1 MKIARRRWWIYLLL
15 FVLVMINY
23 MDRTALSVAVGPIQ
37 KELNLSSTQ
46 VGLMLSAFLWSYLL
60 FLIPSGILTDR
71 FGPRVV
77 NAVSIV
83 VWSLA
88 TMLVGIVRGFG
99 GLIGARLLMGVG
111 ESSTY
116 PAAGRVLREWAPAS
130 ERGRA
135 ASIYNSGAYA
145 GPALGAIL
153 AAALITSFG
162 WQTMF
167 VIMGALGFIW
177 LGAWLIWFRDPSKAT
192 WLSEPE
198 RAMILEERKVPGEQ
212 AQASK
217 PKGGVL
223 SLLRYRSM
231 WGVALVQSAA
241 VYTQYL
247 FLTWL
252 PGYLEQVHHL
262 SIMKSGLFTAV
273 PYVVAVLA
281 GIGLGIVF
289 DRRLKRHP
297 QSTARRRYIVAA
309 CLLASSVVLL
319 TPFFS
324 DVTVILILISIS
336 MTCIST
342 TVSMN
347 LALLGDLLRSRHLA
361 GRANSIAMIGGNTFG
376 AAAPIVTGYIVD
388 TTHSYN
394 SAFVVA
400 GIFLLAGVVVAL
412 TLPRHPIGE
421 EESAHSDGFDD
432 AIAAPVAQ

>member
-1 MKIARRRWWIYLLL
+1 MKIPHRRWWIYLLL
-15 FVLVMINY
+15 FLLVMINY

-37 KELNLSSTQ
+37 KEFGLSSTQ
-46 VGLMLSAFLWSYLL
+46 VGFMLSAFLWSYLL

-83 VWSLA
+83 LWSLA

-116 PAAGRVLREWAPAS
+116 PACGKVLREWAPAS
-130 ERGRA
+130 ERGRVA
-135 ASIYNSGAYA
+135 AIYNSGAYA
-145 GPALGAIL
+145 GPALGSIL

-167 VIMGALGFIW
+167 VIMGTLGFVW
-177 LGAWLIWFRDPSKAT
+177 LAAWLIWFRDPSKAT

-198 RAMILEERKVPGEQ
+198 RVMILEERQVPGEHSHV
-212 AQASK
+212 AA
-217 PKGGVL
+217 KGGVL
-223 SLLRYRSM
+223 GLLRYRSM
-231 WGVALVQSAA
+231 WGVALIQSAA

-262 SIMKSGLFTAV
+262 SILKSGIFTAV

-289 DRRLKRHP
+289 DRVLKRRSGSP
-297 QSTARRRYIVAA
+297 AGRRYIVAA

-319 TPFFS
+319 TPLFS

-342 TVSMN
+342 SVSMN
-347 LALLGDLLRSRHLA
+347 LALLGDLLKSRHLA
-361 GRANSIAMIGGNTFG
+361 GRANSIAMIGGNLFG

-400 GIFLLAGVVVAL
+400 GIFLLAGTVIAL
-412 TLPRHPIGE
+412 TLPRTPIGE
-421 EESAHSDGFDD
+421 EEPPRAGDSTSTS
-432 AIAAPVAQ
+432 IATQVGG